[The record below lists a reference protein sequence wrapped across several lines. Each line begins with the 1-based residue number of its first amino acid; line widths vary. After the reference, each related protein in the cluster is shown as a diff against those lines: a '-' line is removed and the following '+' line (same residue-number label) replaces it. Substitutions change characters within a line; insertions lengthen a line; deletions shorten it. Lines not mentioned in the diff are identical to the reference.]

1 MRFSVLGSGS
11 GGNSVFVESG
21 NTSILI
27 DAGFSGKELEKRLQ
41 LIGRSLENIKAVCV
55 THEHRDHISGVGV
68 IARKYNTP
76 VWGNRKTL
84 RGSERITKNIPV
96 AREFETGDIL
106 QLDDL
111 EVRSFP
117 VMHDTSDPVGYT
129 VSDGKTTLGICT
141 DTGYVSHLM
150 TKRLSQ
156 CEALVL
162 EFNHDP
168 DLLRLG
174 PYPLRLQQR
183 VRSRHG
189 HLANGDSA
197 KFLKQLCH
205 PKLETVIL
213 AHLSEINN
221 SPEHALRSASE
232 AITDQ
237 QQVSIQVARQDSPLP
252 LLAINEKEMF

>member
-11 GGNSVFVESG
+11 GGNSVLVESG
-21 NTSILI
+21 QTSILI
-27 DAGFSGKELEKRLQ
+27 DAGFSGKELEKRLGLVDRTLQ
-41 LIGRSLENIKAVCV
+41 SIKAICL

-68 IARKYNTP
+68 IARKYNTT
-76 VWGNRKTL
+76 VWGNEKTL
-84 RGSERITKNIPV
+84 QGSERIIKKIPV
-96 AREFETGDIL
+96 AREFQTGDIL

-129 VSDGKTTLGICT
+129 VSDGKVTLGICT
-141 DTGYVSHLM
+141 DTGHVSHLM
-150 TKRLSQ
+150 AKRLSQ
-156 CEALVL
+156 CEALIL

-205 PKLETVIL
+205 PSLETVVL
-213 AHLSEINN
+213 AHLSETNN
-221 SPEHALRSASE
+221 SPDHALTSARE
-232 AITDQ
+232 TLCEEQHVDIM
-237 QQVSIQVARQDSPLP
+237 VASQNSPLP
-252 LLAINEKEMF
+252 IIEIASR